1 MVRGLYTAA
10 AGMMAQQARVDVIA
24 NNLANVDTPGYKR
37 DEAAIRSFPEM
48 MLSRL
53 DRSTTVPIGRL
64 VTGSV
69 IDEVRT
75 SERQGPLRETGNSF
89 DLSLQGNAF
98 FAVRAPGGEVCY
110 TRQGSFILDG
120 NSRLITTTGHVVL
133 GVTGGRLEEIY
144 LPGGNLQVDHDG
156 TLTGAVNAQ
165 GEVVE
170 RLALAGKP
178 LGQVWRK
185 EGDSLY
191 SGAAGEAQDFEVRQG
206 YLEGSNVNPLS
217 EMVAMMSAV
226 RAYEA
231 SQKVIQA
238 TDSTLEKANEVG
250 RI

>member
-1 MVRGLYTAA
+1 MVRSLYTAA
-10 AGMMAQQARVDVIA
+10 AGMMAQQVRVDTIA
-24 NNLANVDTPGYKR
+24 NNLANVDTPGYRR
-37 DEAAIRSFPEM
+37 DEAAFRSFPEM

-53 DRSTTVPIGRL
+53 DRPIPVPIGPL
-64 VTGSV
+64 VTGTI

-75 SERQGPLRETGNSF
+75 SERQGPLKATRNSF
-89 DLSLQGNAF
+89 DLALQGNAY
-98 FAVRAPGGEVCY
+98 FAVRTTGGDVRY

-120 NSRLITTTGHVVL
+120 NGGLRTTTGHAVL
-133 GVTGGRLEEIY
+133 GIAGGRLEEIY
-144 LPGGNLQVDHDG
+144 LPGGNLDVRSDG
-156 TLTGAVNAQ
+156 ALTGAVNAQ

-170 RLALAGKP
+170 RIALVGKP

-191 SGAAGEAQDFEVRQG
+191 RGAAGQVQNFEVRQG

-226 RAYEA
+226 RTYEA
-231 SQKVIQA
+231 SQRVIQA
-238 TDSTLEKANEVG
+238 TDSTLEKANEIG

>member
-10 AGMMAQQARVDVIA
+10 AGMMAQQVRVDTIA
-24 NNLANVDTPGYKR
+24 NNLANVDTSGYKR

-53 DRSTTVPIGRL
+53 DRPAAVPIGRL

-69 IDEVRT
+69 VDEIGT
-75 SERQGPLRETGNSF
+75 SDRQGPLRETGNPLDF
-89 DLSLQGNAF
+89 ALQDNAF
-98 FAVRAPGGEVCY
+98 FAVRTAGGDIGY
-110 TRQGSFILDG
+110 TRQGSFVLDG
-120 NSRLITTTGHVVL
+120 NGRLVTTAGHVVL
-133 GVTGGRLEEIY
+133 GIANGRMDEIY
-144 LPGGNLQVDHDG
+144 LPGGDLQVSRDG
-156 TLTGAVNAQ
+156 SISGAVNAQ

-170 RLALAGKP
+170 RFVLVGKP
-178 LGQVWRK
+178 LGQGWRK

-191 SGAAGEAQDFEVRQG
+191 RGAAAQVQNFEVRQG

-226 RAYEA
+226 KAYEA

-238 TDSTLEKANEVG
+238 TDSTLEKANEIG
-250 RI
+250 RV